1 MKGTFV
7 IPYRDNSCHMS
18 SDSGPTGGRIDTV
31 GETAVDGSVEGEQ
44 SGSEGAEVED
54 LPLAPYPSS
63 LGHPALHSLQYMRN
77 PVDLLNRGG
86 AEHDVFRAHLAGVG
100 DWHQLCHPDHSKRV
114 FLTERE
120 RFRKSDDFGIAFG
133 DGLLTVEGDA
143 WKQQRGTLQ
152 PLFVRENVLG
162 YADTMVEQVQR
173 RITNW
178 TDGQRLELQS
188 EMTDLTLDVLFAAI
202 LGRELRLD
210 GDVRVRRAAE
220 RLHDWFVPTS
230 YPLPEWVPTPA
241 RRRFA
246 DGKATLQAEADQLLA
261 EAAENPPSDPS
272 EADDLMSLLV
282 GLRET
287 GLVDSG
293 MLSDDDLR
301 DQMVTIIFAGHDTT
315 TTSLTFAL
323 WALSEHPEI
332 RERFHEEVDSLDGP
346 PTAEDVQAGRLP
358 VTDKV
363 VTETLRLFP
372 PVYALPRV
380 ATEDVAFDGYRVP
393 EGGRVNVVLH
403 RIQRDPRYFD
413 RPGEFDPDRWTPE
426 FRQDLHDFAYAPFGG
441 GPRICIGRQF
451 ALLEAKLSL
460 ATIGRNYDL
469 YYLGETGQNGGPPLS
484 PQMTLRM
491 EPGQEFLVTER

>member
-1 MKGTFV
+1 VDTAGRTEADAAV
-7 IPYRDNSCHMS
+7 AAQPPPSE
-18 SDSGPTGGRIDTV
+18 SD
-31 GETAVDGSVEGEQ
+31 GE
-44 SGSEGAEVED
+44 

-63 LGHPALHSLQYMRN
+63 LGHPFLHSLEYMRN
-77 PVDLLNRGG
+77 PIDLLDRGG
-86 AEHDVFRAHLAGVG
+86 ADHDVFRAYLAGVG
-100 DWHQLCHPDHSKRV
+100 DWHQLCHPDYSKRV
-114 FLTERE
+114 LLTERD

-133 DGLLTVEGDA
+133 DGLLTVEGER
-143 WKQQRGTLQ
+143 WRQQRETLQ
-152 PLFVRENVLG
+152 PLFLRESVLG
-162 YADTMVEQVQR
+162 YADTMVEQVR
-173 RITNW
+173 RRVATW

-202 LGRELRLD
+202 LGRELELD
-210 GDVRVRRAAE
+210 GDEVIRRAAE

-246 DGKATLQAEADQLLA
+246 DGKATLQAEADRLL
-261 EAAENPPSDPS
+261 EKAAENPPTDPT

-287 GLVDSG
+287 GMVDSG
-293 MLSDDDLR
+293 MPSDDDLR

-323 WALSEHPEI
+323 WALAEHPEV
-332 RERFHEEVDSLDGP
+332 RERFHEEVDALAGP
-346 PTAEDVQAGRLP
+346 PTAEDVREDRLP
-358 VTDKV
+358 VTERV

-403 RIQRDPRYFD
+403 GIQRDPRFFD
-413 RPGEFDPDRWTPE
+413 RPDEFAPDRWTPA
-426 FRQDLHDFAYAPFGG
+426 FRQELHDFAYAPFGG

-451 ALLEAKLSL
+451 ALLEAKLAL
-460 ATIGRNYDL
+460 ATIGRNHEL
-469 YYLGETGQNGGPPLS
+469 YYLGASGPDGGPPLS

-491 EPGQEFLVTER
+491 DPGQEFLVTDR